1 MLEAQRSHR
10 VVAHTGSEY
19 TQCTV
24 NRSMRIAADNDM
36 AGRPQA
42 VFDNDVMKTSV
53 AAVEEILDP
62 VLGRKSPNFVQ
73 GPCGLFRRWRK
84 IVIENK
90 GNTRWIENRSA
101 TEFLSEHAGDKV
113 RAQVMHDH
121 EVHIRDDDLARRD
134 LFLTARLCENLLNH
148 IHTDMNPT

>member
-1 MLEAQRSHR
+1 MLKAKRSHR
-10 VVAHTGSEY
+10 VITDTGSEY

-36 AGRPQA
+36 ARRPQA

-62 VLGRKSPNFVQ
+62 MLSGKSPNFVQ
-73 GPCGLFRRWRK
+73 RPRGLFRCGRK

-90 GNTRWIENRSA
+90 GDARWIENGSA
-101 TEFLSEHAGDKV
+101 AELFSEHSGNEI
-113 RAQVMHDH
+113 RA
-121 EVHIRDDDLARRD
+121 
-134 LFLTARLCENLLNH
+134 
-148 IHTDMNPT
+148 

>member
-1 MLEAQRSHR
+1 MLKAKRSHR
-10 VVAHTGSEY
+10 VITDTGSEY

-36 AGRPQA
+36 ARRPQA

-53 AAVEEILDP
+53 AAVEEIFDP
-62 VLGRKSPNFVQ
+62 MFSRKSPNFVQ
-73 GPCGLFRRWRK
+73 RPRGLFRRRRK

-90 GNTRWIENRSA
+90 RDARWIENRSPA
-101 TEFLSEHAGDKV
+101 ELLTKHAGNKI

-121 EVHIRDDDLARRD
+121 EIHIRDDDLARRD
-134 LFLTARLCENLLNH
+134 LFFTARL
-148 IHTDMNPT
+148 